1 MTSLDVR
8 AQMVAGLIVVGGQS
22 RSAIH
27 QTASQVSAVDVVRNK
42 SCLAGGKPVRPSASA
57 KRAALAT
64 PARKVSVHRS
74 QGNLA
79 LSEDWNAF

>member
-1 MTSLDVR
+1 
-8 AQMVAGLIVVGGQS
+8 MVASMIVVGAQS
-22 RSAIH
+22 GSVIEH
-27 QTASQVSAVDVVRNK
+27 TASQLCAVDAVRNK
-42 SCLAGGKPVRPSASA
+42 SGLAGSKPVRPSASA
-57 KRAALAT
+57 KRTALAT

>member
-1 MTSLDVR
+1 
-8 AQMVAGLIVVGGQS
+8 MVASMIVVGAQS
-22 RSAIH
+22 GSVIEH
-27 QTASQVSAVDVVRNK
+27 TASQLCAVDVVRNK
-42 SCLAGGKPVRPSASA
+42 SGSKPVRPSASA
-57 KRAALAT
+57 KRTALVT